1 MKAQLDVPLR
11 FEGIITVE
19 CHDGKGQLLHKEVQ
33 NNLIVDLGW
42 ASLGDK
48 ALGDHLLNTCIV
60 GRDSTPPAASDAVL
74 GPEGVNSFT
83 ELYSPECP
91 DDPVNSA
98 CNIKPDRSICG
109 FSTDNGGAADVASL
123 VDSGGETYWSLVRK
137 RVFGYS
143 ATYFGAGS
151 SAAISGTC
159 AVVEPAW
166 ILDGWGWLPTEAS
179 YIKEI
184 GFCSD
189 QVSVY
194 KFVRDCVVVPEY
206 AAGTSHQGRLWNRI
220 VLAQS
225 IGFGDS
231 DQWAV
236 PDIELPLDAVI
247 TVTLEL
253 RAHLSKVANV
263 QVIDIN
269 GVPTTCSTRIHQ
281 LDVPFYWYTGFLRRF
296 GLWPTGL
303 ESARIGMSNVLPA
316 VDEKYEY
323 GGASAS
329 VSSSRI
335 STGTGVLVQ
344 NYNVATSKGNWVG
357 GVGGIEHANFTPG
370 GGDTPLFVTVF
381 DPKIAK
387 TDLQEMDFQFRY
399 TWSQA

>member
-1 MKAQLDVPLR
+1 MISLDIPLR
-11 FEGIITVE
+11 FEGIVTVE

-33 NNLIVDLGW
+33 KNLIVDNGW

-48 ALGDHLLNTCIV
+48 ALGDDLLNTCIV
-60 GRDSTPPAASDAVL
+60 GRDGTPPQASDVVL
-74 GPEGVNSFT
+74 GPPGVNSWT
-83 ELYSPECP
+83 ELYGPDCP
-91 DDPVNSA
+91 DIPLNSA

-109 FSTDNGGAADVASL
+109 FSTDNGGTAAVASL

-137 RVFGYS
+137 RVLEYS

-189 QVSVY
+189 QVAVY
-194 KFVRDCVVVPEY
+194 KFARNCVVVPEY

-263 QVIDIN
+263 QVININ
-269 GVPTTCSTRIHQ
+269 GVPTTCSTRIQQ
-281 LDVPFYWYTGFLRRF
+281 LDSSKWWYIGFLRRF
-296 GLWPTGL
+296 GLWPTDL
-303 ESARIGMSNVLPA
+303 SSARIAEGDVLPD
-316 VDEKYEY
+316 VTEEY
-323 GGASAS
+323 QWSGQSAAM
-329 VSSSRI
+329 SSSRI
-335 STGTGVLVQ
+335 YTGTGELIQ
-344 NYNVATSKGNWVG
+344 NYHGETEQGNWVG
-357 GVGGIEHANFTPG
+357 GIGGITHANFSPDVD
-370 GGDTPLFVTVF
+370 DTSVFVTVF
-381 DPKIAK
+381 DPKIIK
-387 TDLQEMDFQFRY
+387 TDLQEIDFQFRY
-399 TWSQA
+399 LWSQA